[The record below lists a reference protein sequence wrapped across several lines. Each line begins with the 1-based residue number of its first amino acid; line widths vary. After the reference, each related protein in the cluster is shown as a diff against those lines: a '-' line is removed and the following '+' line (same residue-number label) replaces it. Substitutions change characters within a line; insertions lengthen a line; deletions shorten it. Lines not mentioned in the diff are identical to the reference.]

1 LRYETVSKAAAGPG
15 IARLVAA
22 AAFEEAGPRRLVA
35 REPRRAGEGRRHRP
49 ELDAHAALERRAVAF
64 LDDGARQA
72 VRDARQ
78 VAEEAPDGIRLLRH
92 GEAVGDARPTG
103 FRRV

>member
-1 LRYETVSKAAAGPG
+1 AGAFRDEAVGEATARPG

-49 ELDAHAALERRAVAF
+49 ELDAHAPLERRAVAF
-64 LDDGARQA
+64 LEDGARQA
-72 VRDARQ
+72 GGDARQ

-92 GEAVGDARPTG
+92 GEAVGDARPAG
-103 FRRV
+103 L